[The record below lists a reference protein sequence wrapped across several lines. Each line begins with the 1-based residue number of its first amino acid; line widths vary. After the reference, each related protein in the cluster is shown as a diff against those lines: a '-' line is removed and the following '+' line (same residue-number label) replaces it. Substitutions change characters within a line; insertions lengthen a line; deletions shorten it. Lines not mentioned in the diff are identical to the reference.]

1 MTHRNKLDT
10 LELEMIEYYAHDPK
24 RVQHF
29 LKVHSLASL
38 IGRSEHLPEH
48 ERFTLE
54 AAALLH
60 DIGIKPSEEKY
71 GNANGKNQE
80 KEGVAPATKMLA
92 RLEFHDDDIKRI
104 CFIIAHHHSYDN
116 VQDPLLQIILE
127 ADFLVNLFE
136 DDLSHEAISNFKNK
150 VFKTQL
156 GNNLCDFMTR
166 K

>member
-1 MTHRNKLDT
+1 MTHRNTLDT
-10 LELEMIEYYAHDPK
+10 LELEMIGYYQNDPK
-24 RVQHF
+24 RIQHF

-54 AAALLH
+54 AAALVH
-60 DIGIKPSEEKY
+60 DIGIKPSEEKF

-80 KEGVAPATKMLA
+80 TEGVAPATKMLV
-92 RLEFHDDDIKRI
+92 RLGFHDDDIKRI
-104 CFIIAHHHSYDN
+104 CFIIAHHHSYEN

-127 ADFLVNLFE
+127 ADFLVNLYE
-136 DDLSHEAISNFKNK
+136 DNLSTDAISSFKNK

-156 GNNLCDFMTR
+156 GNKLCDFMTR
-166 K
+166 Q